1 MARNIRISL
10 DDMTTSALKRIVMQ
24 LASAD
29 EEEEKKILASLAD
42 NSSDPLKESND
53 LADLTEEKR
62 GKAKPVSMD
71 DEPKRKGR
79 E

>member
-24 LASAD
+24 LATAD

-62 GKAKPVSMD
+62 GKPSAVSTE
-71 DEPKRKGR
+71 DEPVRKGKS
-79 E
+79 